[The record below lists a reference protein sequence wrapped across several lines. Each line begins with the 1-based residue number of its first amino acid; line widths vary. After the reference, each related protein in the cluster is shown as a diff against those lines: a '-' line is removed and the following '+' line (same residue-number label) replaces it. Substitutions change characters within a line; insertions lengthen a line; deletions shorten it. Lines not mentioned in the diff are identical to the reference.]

1 MLKKNEEALYVLWL
15 QLWHLLLERKAMK
28 NLNSILKSR
37 NITLRTKVHIVKT
50 MIFPIH
56 VQVWELDYKE
66 GWAPK
71 NWCFQSAVLKKTLES
86 SLDSKVIKPVILK
99 GNQTRIFIGST
110 DAEASI
116 VWPLDIKSQLIGK
129 DPDSGKHWRQEEKR
143 AMEDEMVGWHHWHNG
158 HEFEKT
164 LRDIEWQGRLVCCS
178 PWGHKELD
186 TTEQMKKINTSK
198 LLH

>member
-86 SLDSKVIKPVILK
+86 LLDCKETKSINSK
-99 GNQTRIFIGST
+99 GNQSWIFIGRT
-110 DAEASI
+110 DAEAETP
-116 VWPLDIKSQLIGK
+116 VLWPPDAKSWLIRKDLDAGK
-129 DPDSGKHWRQEEKR
+129 DWRQEKKGTT
-143 AMEDEMVGWHHWHNG
+143 EDEMVGWCHWHNG
-158 HEFEKT
+158 HE
-164 LRDIEWQGRLVCCS
+164 IEQALGDGEGQGGLACCS
-178 PWGHKELD
+178 PWGQKESD
-186 TTEQMKKINTSK
+186 
-198 LLH
+198 